1 MIPAFK
7 ECAEYGKKHGVIVG
21 LQHHDDFLKTAAETI
36 RVVDMV
42 NCDWFSVI
50 LDVGS
55 LRRND
60 PYEEIEKLLPYA
72 GNWQIKE
79 HVWYGQKKT
88 PIDLPRIRKII
99 DKTGY
104 RGFTPIEAVGEGDP
118 AVVVTEFLE
127 KVRKAFA

>member
-1 MIPAFK
+1 MVPAFK

-55 LRRND
+55 LRQND

-72 GNWQIKE
+72 GNWQIKGTCL
-79 HVWYGQKKT
+79 VW
-88 PIDLPRIRKII
+88 PEEDS
-99 DKTGY
+99 D
-104 RGFTPIEAVGEGDP
+104 
-118 AVVVTEFLE
+118 
-127 KVRKAFA
+127 